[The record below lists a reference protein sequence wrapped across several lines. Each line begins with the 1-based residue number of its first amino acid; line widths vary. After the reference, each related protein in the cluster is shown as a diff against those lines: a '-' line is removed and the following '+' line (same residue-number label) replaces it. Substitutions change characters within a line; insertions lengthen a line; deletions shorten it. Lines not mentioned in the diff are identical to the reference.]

1 MERKREVPERCF
13 LEVFRESKPPNSKSS
28 SKWYFMA
35 CGIKKKKIVVTLVLE
50 LFLLFLGFLSLFAN
64 FGYRDSWTC
73 RAGDSITFW
82 VKHGVGSQ
90 R

>member
-1 MERKREVPERCF
+1 MWKGRGRCLNVAF
-13 LEVFRESKPPNSKSS
+13 WKSS
-28 SKWYFMA
+28 ENQNPQTPKVAPNGTLWHVEL
-35 CGIKKKKIVVTLVLE
+35 KKKIVVTLVLE

-82 VKHGVGSQ
+82 VKHGVGGQ